1 MWVIV
6 LLKRLSFFLA
16 LLFFIP
22 TVAYGADC
30 SASSA
35 VVMDAQTGI
44 VLYEKNAKEERSM
57 ASTTKIMTAL
67 LAVESNRLEEEVQ
80 ITAEMLYTE
89 GSCLGLRAGDKL
101 TFYDLVVGMMLTS
114 GNDAANA
121 VAFLISGGLDDF
133 ADLMNKRAAEL
144 GMKNTNFVT
153 PSGLDE
159 GDHHSSAYDMALL
172 TAKAVEYPEFC
183 KITALKSADITINGE
198 KLTVYNHNK
207 LLSYDEDI
215 FGVKTG
221 FTEKA
226 GRCLVSAKNYEGNKI
241 ICVTLN
247 APDDWNDHKKLYAEC
262 EKKYSK
268 YAVKSEITLPVVGG
282 VKESAKCSYNKDYY
296 SLSSPE
302 IQVYYYPFAYA
313 PLKVG
318 DKIGEVYIYFDK
330 KLVERLPIEA
340 DEEVEYAKQERST
353 TSEIYG

>member
-22 TVAYGADC
+22 TVTYGADC

-35 VVMDAQTGI
+35 VVMDAQTVT
-44 VLYEKNAKEERSM
+44 VLYEKNANEERAM

-67 LAVESNRLEEEVQ
+67 LAVESKRLEEEVE

-89 GSCLGLRAGDKL
+89 GSCLGLRAGDRL
-101 TFYDLVVGMMLTS
+101 SFYDLVVGMMLTS

-133 ADLMNKRAAEL
+133 ADLMNKRAEEL
-144 GMKNTNFVT
+144 NMKNTHFVT

-172 TAKAVEYPEFC
+172 AAKAVEYPEFC
-183 KITALKSADITINGE
+183 QITSLKSAAITINGE

-207 LLSYDEDI
+207 LLSYDEDV

-226 GRCLVSAKNYEGNKI
+226 GRCLVSAKNYQGNKI

-247 APDDWNDHKKLYAEC
+247 APDDWNDHQKLYEEC
-262 EKKYSK
+262 EKKYNK
-268 YAVKSEITLPVVGG
+268 YTVKSEISLPVAGG
-282 VKESAKCSYNKDYY
+282 VKERVKCSYNKDYY
-296 SLSSPE
+296 CLSSPE

-313 PLKVG
+313 PLKAG

-340 DEEVEYAKQERST
+340 DEEVKYAKQERST